1 MEVDKILKADYLDI
15 LFEGKNKDYGG
26 YILRKNYK
34 KRMLISVFIAIS
46 VLSLLFASAF
56 IRPKEEAVV
65 AVQFDIKDVEL
76 INLPTQDRELP
87 PPPPPSIKPP
97 PPVKSTVKVTA
108 PVIKPNDEV
117 LEEDKP
123 VPLKPDDNKVVGPA
137 NIEGTDNPFAID
149 PNLNTT
155 RNNGDGEVFIPQP
168 TPEPEVFRSVEQMP
182 GFPGG
187 DVALLRYLSNN
198 INYPSDARRNQ
209 IEGRVILEFVVDEH
223 GQVGNV
229 NIVHDIGGGCG
240 EEAKRVVER
249 MPKWSPGRQNGK
261 PVKVYYTLPV
271 SFRLQ

>member
-97 PPVKSTVKVTA
+97 PPVKSTVRS
-108 PVIKPNDEV
+108 
-117 LEEDKP
+117 EERR
-123 VPLKPDDNKVVGPA
+123 VGK
-137 NIEGTDNPFAID
+137 EC
-149 PNLNTT
+149 
-155 RNNGDGEVFIPQP
+155 
-168 TPEPEVFRSVEQMP
+168 RS
-182 GFPGG
+182 
-187 DVALLRYLSNN
+187 R
-198 INYPSDARRNQ
+198 
-209 IEGRVILEFVVDEH
+209 
-223 GQVGNV
+223 
-229 NIVHDIGGGCG
+229 
-240 EEAKRVVER
+240 
-249 MPKWSPGRQNGK
+249 WSP
-261 PVKVYYTLPV
+261 YH
-271 SFRLQ
+271 